1 MTDNKSTRP
10 TSNILNNNEESEIK
24 SSRPQSNIE
33 ISLQAS
39 NESTSFDF
47 ITVSV
52 CDEKSVPNE
61 KGSK

>member
-39 NESTSFDF
+39 
-47 ITVSV
+47 IVY
-52 CDEKSVPNE
+52 
-61 KGSK
+61 